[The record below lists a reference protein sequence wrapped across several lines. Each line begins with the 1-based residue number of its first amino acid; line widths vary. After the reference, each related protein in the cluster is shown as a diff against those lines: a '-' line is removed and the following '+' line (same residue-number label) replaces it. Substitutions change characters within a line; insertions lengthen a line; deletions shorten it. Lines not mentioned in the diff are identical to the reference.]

1 MKDEKVE
8 YEMEG
13 QKTKLNPKVF
23 DFQLVG
29 WCCGP
34 REMSLLLLEMR
45 INNYSKYGA
54 GRVKFYKSQ
63 L

>member
-1 MKDEKVE
+1 
-8 YEMEG
+8 MEG